1 MTDFLDLLRL
11 LLPWP
16 WSSHNLITNLFIY
29 VIFLSFLYCLVK
41 FLVRIGRRGS
51 LIHSLT
57 MEVNEFDRPAQP
69 EIRPKLKIS
78 FQRNDE
84 LAEAWQE
91 FDDSLITDNKRQI
104 VYKTEEAS
112 VYFSE
117 ERLLAQHLN
126 LRFWNSVPTI
136 LVGLGILGTFIGM
149 VSGLMPFSEVDF
161 TQTQTG
167 NIQEAIKGLLT
178 GVSIAFVTS
187 VWGML
192 TSLVFNVI
200 EKARIGN
207 VGRRIAY
214 LQRVLDEKFTL
225 TTQEEI
231 SFRQED
237 ELAQQTQALK
247 SFSTDLAN
255 EIKSAM
261 AQGRQEIITELRNA
275 PDAFS
280 NAMSERL
287 APSLDDL
294 NDAVKELHT
303 QKEESSTEAIGKLIE
318 VFQDSISG
326 NTVRQM
332 ETLATTVDDVSQ
344 SLKDLPA
351 QMADMMTSVQDKIDQ
366 TSLVLSATSEEQMG
380 QTKSM
385 LDGMLN
391 AFQNAIDKQQDG
403 LTETTDRVN
412 EEMRQIA
419 SDIRNLLE
427 SVANQTNDQLSRR
440 IADFESVLDQ
450 QKQAIEEITA
460 GTTKASEES
469 ADRMRQFV
477 EHSVTRL
484 GESVQDVEQ
493 SVGGL
498 LQRQHGQIEA
508 VDAQLASF
516 RDTITKGQEMLQQMN
531 ASAASVR
538 QLINTTQEFS
548 RKLATGSERL
558 ESAGKE
564 LTQASNAFKE
574 ENHRYLTANRE
585 TTKQI
590 QESLV
595 QSEKLLNDFTRR
607 FQTIDNGLKN
617 IFAEIE
623 SGLTT
628 YATTSR
634 ESINEYLGTFSDQ
647 LTNAANALSG
657 SVQALNDSVDEL
669 TEMNERL
676 RQK

>member
-1 MTDFLDLLRL
+1 MWGGELHIYNVSWDRNLLYK
-11 LLPWP
+11 
-16 WSSHNLITNLFIY
+16 S
-29 VIFLSFLYCLVK
+29 
-41 FLVRIGRRGS
+41 VRNIISARR
-51 LIHSLT
+51 T
-57 MEVNEFDRPAQP
+57 AQRPA
-69 EIRPKLKIS
+69 
-78 FQRNDE
+78 
-84 LAEAWQE
+84 
-91 FDDSLITDNKRQI
+91 
-104 VYKTEEAS
+104 
-112 VYFSE
+112 
-117 ERLLAQHLN
+117 LN
-126 LRFWNSVPTI
+126 LLTYRLGERNKNQLWHKVRQDNHELERSWPSVT
-136 LVGLGILGTFIGM
+136 
-149 VSGLMPFSEVDF
+149 
-161 TQTQTG
+161 
-167 NIQEAIKGLLT
+167 
-178 GVSIAFVTS
+178 
-187 VWGML
+187 
-192 TSLVFNVI
+192 
-200 EKARIGN
+200 
-207 VGRRIAY
+207 
-214 LQRVLDEKFTL
+214 RV
-225 TTQEEI
+225 
-231 SFRQED
+231 
-237 ELAQQTQALK
+237 
-247 SFSTDLAN
+247 
-255 EIKSAM
+255 
-261 AQGRQEIITELRNA
+261 
-275 PDAFS
+275 
-280 NAMSERL
+280 ERL

-391 AFQNAIDKQQDG
+391 AFQNAIDTQQDG

-484 GESVQDVEQ
+484 GESVQDVEL

-538 QLINTTQEFS
+538 QLINTRKIS
-548 RKLATGSERL
+548 RKLLQLR
-558 ESAGKE
+558 
-564 LTQASNAFKE
+564 
-574 ENHRYLTANRE
+574 
-585 TTKQI
+585 TT
-590 QESLV
+590 
-595 QSEKLLNDFTRR
+595 
-607 FQTIDNGLKN
+607 
-617 IFAEIE
+617 
-623 SGLTT
+623 
-628 YATTSR
+628 
-634 ESINEYLGTFSDQ
+634 
-647 LTNAANALSG
+647 
-657 SVQALNDSVDEL
+657 
-669 TEMNERL
+669 
-676 RQK
+676 